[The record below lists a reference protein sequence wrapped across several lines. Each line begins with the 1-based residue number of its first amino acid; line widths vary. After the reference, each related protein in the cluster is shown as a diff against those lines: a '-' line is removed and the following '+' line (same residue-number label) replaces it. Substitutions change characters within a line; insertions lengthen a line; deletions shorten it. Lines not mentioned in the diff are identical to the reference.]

1 MLSRSLALLALA
13 FSVGCAGAAPPAA
26 VAPSPEATV
35 VADAP
40 PPPPAPIVAMDAA
53 PQAQAAG
60 NLFGDVGGKAPG
72 APQTFSTHG
81 APKAVPAKPP
91 PPPPPEEKPKPQE
104 VRRESLLIYTATLV
118 LAVFKVD
125 QSLTQIEELS
135 RGMGGYLASRSDAAI
150 VVRVPK
156 ARFQDLVAEI
166 AKVGDV
172 LHRNIEAIDVSD
184 QVVDLEARLK
194 NARAMRDR
202 LEQLLQGAKATK
214 DALEIEKELGRVM
227 ADIEVMEGKLQ
238 LFNDKIAYST
248 VTVNFQPLHTNHVH
262 SMARLPFP
270 WLNEL
275 GLSSLLQVSR

>member
-1 MLSRSLALLALA
+1 
-13 FSVGCAGAAPPAA
+13 
-26 VAPSPEATV
+26 
-35 VADAP
+35 
-40 PPPPAPIVAMDAA
+40 
-53 PQAQAAG
+53 
-60 NLFGDVGGKAPG
+60 
-72 APQTFSTHG
+72 
-81 APKAVPAKPP
+81 
-91 PPPPPEEKPKPQE
+91 
-104 VRRESLLIYTATLV
+104 
-118 LAVFKVD
+118 
-125 QSLTQIEELS
+125 
-135 RGMGGYLASRSDAAI
+135 MGGYLASRSDAAI

-156 ARFQDLVAEI
+156 ARFQDLIAEI

-238 LFNDKIAYST
+238 LYNDKIAYST
-248 VTVNFQPLHTNHVH
+248 VTVSFQPLHTNQVH